1 MDNLYNI
8 GSSFGG
14 SIPPSNLPST
24 NISVGPSPQMD
35 PAIPIQ
41 QPIVSAPSQTL
52 GAWHVYR
59 ISFGTKAEE
68 LHAGIAVVPT
78 SNGSQG
84 VGDFYHLTPN
94 LLSVRVYVPEVL
106 FDFSFERRRYFL
118 MKEWRFVIAL
128 TGQRERFH
136 QIAMNTP
143 APFLNE
149 PVQVSSADWADE
161 VLDKAK
167 IELASF

>member
-1 MDNLYNI
+1 MDDIYSTA
-8 GSSFGG
+8 SSFGG
-14 SIPPSNLPST
+14 NISPSNLPSMNT
-24 NISVGPSPQMD
+24 SVDPSPQMD
-35 PAIPIQ
+35 SAIPIQ
-41 QPIVSAPSQTL
+41 QPIVGAPSQTS

-59 ISFGTKAEE
+59 VSFGTKVEE

-78 SNGSQG
+78 SGGSQG

-94 LLSVRVYVPEVL
+94 LLSTRLYVPEVL
-106 FDFSFERRRYFL
+106 FCFSFERRRYFL
-118 MKEWRFVIAL
+118 IKEWRFVIAL

-143 APFLNE
+143 VPFLNE